1 MTNKKSETSLELD
14 NAGQQRRTVLKGAG
28 MALTWGALC
37 TVLGVALPR
46 GVRAD
51 AAIGKRCLTVLYKS
65 GPDVTFDFDYYRDNH
80 LTMIMKLFG
89 NSIKRFELRKPMAGP
104 EGAPPAA
111 FVAAV
116 NIWVNDNAA
125 FEAGNAQH
133 GQTMVDDI
141 KNFYHTKAEN
151 PDMAVLQFDEVWGE
165 MGADLTSPP
174 LGARCMTIV
183 YPAQEGATWNA
194 DYYRDNH
201 MPLIMRLY
209 TTESISRFEIRKGI
223 SGVDGTS
230 PATYAGCVNF
240 YIADQAKFEA
250 AGAQHG
256 QALRDDVKNFST
268 VMPIALATD
277 IVGVAST

>member
-1 MTNKKSETSLELD
+1 MTSKQIEPGRELD
-14 NAGQQRRTVLKGAG
+14 ATGRQRRTLLKGAG
-28 MALTWGALC
+28 VALTWGALC
-37 TVLGVALPR
+37 SVLGVALPR

-51 AAIGKRCLTVLYKS
+51 GVIGKRCLTILYNA
-65 GPDVTFDFDYYRDNH
+65 GPDVTFNFDYYRDNH

-89 NSIKRFELRKPMAGP
+89 NSIKRFELRKPVAQP

-125 FEAGNAQH
+125 FDAGNAQH

-141 KNFYHTKAEN
+141 KNFTSTN
-151 PDMAVLQFDEVWGE
+151 AVIQNDEVWGE
-165 MGADLTSPP
+165 MGGDLASPQI
-174 LGARCMTIV
+174 GARCMTIV
-183 YPAQEGATWNA
+183 YPAAEGAVWNA

-209 TTESISRFEIRKGI
+209 TTEAISRFEIRKGI
-223 SGVDGTS
+223 SAMDGTA
-230 PATYAGCVNF
+230 PPYAGCVNF

-250 AGAQHG
+250 AGAQHS
-256 QALRDDVKNFST
+256 QALRDDVKNFSS
-268 VMPIALATD
+268 VMPSVLATD
-277 IVGVAST
+277 IVGLANT